1 MKVANRQRVAC
12 SPGLLCRCCGRR
24 TGHTTSPGRR
34 GEARPTPLSPRR
46 KFIVRRLERCAL
58 NDRRKFGPPP
68 NVFMR
73 ASGDGRDGDGG
84 LSWKGGR
91 QETFARP
98 DGRTVVWRT
107 AFNASASV
115 VHACLCD
122 GGALV
127 ATEFGAD
134 SLSWK
139 CYVGLHKPPR
149 SPADR
154 SPPPFPSLVVLLA
167 DRAPNTTMT
176 AVAFVCHCHWSLR
189 PVSAFVVTNF

>member
-91 QETFARP
+91 QERLPGRT
-98 DGRTVVWRT
+98 DGRSFGGPLLMPRRRSSTHVYVMAARSLLLSSEQTRSAGNATSGSINHPARRPT
-107 AFNASASV
+107 AAPPLF
-115 VHACLCD
+115 LP
-122 GGALV
+122 
-127 ATEFGAD
+127 
-134 SLSWK
+134 LS
-139 CYVGLHKPPR
+139 YY
-149 SPADR
+149 
-154 SPPPFPSLVVLLA
+154 
-167 DRAPNTTMT
+167 
-176 AVAFVCHCHWSLR
+176 
-189 PVSAFVVTNF
+189 